1 MAQYIKRIMGVLLL
15 VGVVTALYFGLTE
28 EQVPP
33 KISWGATE
41 LASGRWTQTEDAVV
55 FAASLD
61 AVSANEPMMFL
72 QSQWRNYSVF
82 VDDALVYTSSGAKTG
97 TIHLFRLPQGKS
109 LTIQFFCQEPQAA
122 ATIR

>member
-15 VGVVTALYFGLTE
+15 VGIVTALYFGITE

-72 QSQWRNYSVF
+72 QSQWRNYSVLWMTLWF
-82 VDDALVYTSSGAKTG
+82 TPHPEQK
-97 TIHLFRLPQGKS
+97 R
-109 LTIQFFCQEPQAA
+109 EPS
-122 ATIR
+122 ICSDCRRERH